1 MAENSE
7 ISVAEQALKDVDG
20 HDRIV
25 IEDSEGNEYTLRYT
39 RRIVKDM
46 EKRGIT
52 AQTASDM
59 LSSATLTSMEKFV
72 SEFIAPAFKADQ
84 PSIKTQKVLDI
95 WAEVPE
101 KEYLIS
107 LLMALFMQPMNSL
120 LANPTETRAKF
131 RLV

>member
-7 ISVAEQALKDVDG
+7 ISVAEQALKDIDG

-46 EKRGIT
+46 EKHGIT

-84 PSIKTQKVLDI
+84 PSIKAQKVLDV
-95 WAEVPE
+95 WAEVPD
-101 KEYLIS
+101 KEYVIS